1 MKVFAAGFAFGAAT
15 ATLVISYMIG
25 DGAHVATLR
34 RLPAGAP

>member
-1 MKVFAAGFAFGAAT
+1 MKVFAAGFALGVAVS
-15 ATLVISYMIG
+15 TLVISYVIG

>member
-1 MKVFAAGFAFGAAT
+1 MKVFAAGFVLGVAAAT
-15 ATLVISYMIG
+15 LGISYMIG